1 MAVLKLAKDR
11 TRRWFVARA
20 AGEIHLDEVLT
31 FVRTVRASE
40 EDRHTPL
47 LFDARGCGTSMTPD
61 DVEPA
66 AQLAAKV
73 GRESGPR
80 AHVALIADD
89 PVLRAW
95 FVAYETR
102 CAGLGIRVIRTF
114 ATLAAGEQWLATLT
128 NARYFTIG

>member
-1 MAVLKLAKDR
+1 MAVLNVAKDP

-20 AGEIHLDEVLT
+20 TGEIHLHEVLT
-31 FVRTVRASE
+31 FVQTVRSSK

-66 AQLAAKV
+66 ARLAAKV
-73 GRESGPR
+73 DREGRPR

-114 ATLAAGEQWLATLT
+114 DTLAAGEQWLATLT
-128 NARYFTIG
+128 NARYFTSS

>member
-1 MAVLKLAKDR
+1 MAVLKVTKDPA
-11 TRRWFVARA
+11 RRWFVARA
-20 AGEIHLDEVLT
+20 TGEIHLDEVLT
-31 FVRTVRASE
+31 FVRTVRASHE
-40 EDRHTPL
+40 NRHTPL
-47 LFDARGCGTSMTPD
+47 LFDARGCVTSMKRE

-89 PVLRAW
+89 PMLRAW

-102 CAGLGIRVIRTF
+102 CASLGIRVIRTF
-114 ATLAAGEQWLATLT
+114 DTLAAGEQWLATLT
-128 NARYFTIG
+128 NARYFTST